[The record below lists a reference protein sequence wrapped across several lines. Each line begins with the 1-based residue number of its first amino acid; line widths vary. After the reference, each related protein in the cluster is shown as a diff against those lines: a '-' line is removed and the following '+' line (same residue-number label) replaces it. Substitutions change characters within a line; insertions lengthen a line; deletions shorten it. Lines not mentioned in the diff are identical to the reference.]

1 MTTIITERLDFGPE
15 TKATGGVIRDVAL
28 LRSVSQNCRT
38 YTPKALSDIARL
50 SEGSKVFLDHPTKSE
65 LKDRDGIRSIH
76 DLAGSVGGS
85 RFDGFDTVRGTIHL
99 LPQHRELIES
109 LVNAGIP
116 GIGMSIHAEVDQTRS
131 GNGYQVEAV
140 QRLVSIDLVTE
151 AATVSGFFESKAH
164 TLPGDESDYWQEL
177 FGDKK
182 RPANSYAD
190 ELGFTDT
197 PDKKQSNSYAEEL
210 EIPLLRGSTSSK
222 RN

>member
-1 MTTIITERLDFGPE
+1 MTTIITERFDFSAD
-15 TKATGGVIRDVAL
+15 TKAAGGIIRDVAL
-28 LRSVSQNCRT
+28 LKSVSQNRRT
-38 YTPKALSDIARL
+38 YTQQALGDLARL
-50 SEGSKVFLDHPTKSE
+50 AEGSKVFLDHPTKSE

-109 LVNAGIP
+109 LVNAGIA
-116 GIGMSIHAEVDQTRS
+116 GIGMSIHAEVDQRRE

-164 TLPGDESDYWQEL
+164 TLPGDESDYYQEL
-177 FGDKK
+177 FGK
-182 RPANSYAD
+182 RAPGENSYWQ
-190 ELGFTDT
+190 ELGFGD
-197 PDKKQSNSYAEEL
+197 PPKKQSSQSYAEEL
-210 EIPLLRGSTSSK
+210 GIPLLPGAGSGRK
-222 RN
+222 